1 MRSLRA
7 KQLLMGIAG
16 IALAFGTSSSARAQ
30 DTAPA
35 PDAPQKAVVVRT
47 LGPGGDAVRFMG
59 FEAGIGGKTVTNA
72 PFTATVSIQVSRT
85 LADGNK
91 IDRTTTGTIAR
102 DAQGRTRREM
112 QFGAILDSTGGGAAP
127 RAVFIND
134 PVSGTTY
141 ILHPNSKTANQ
152 VPFRML
158 RRGMRP
164 MVRAFRNDAGIAGK
178 RELADQ
184 QAVRSDLGTQ
194 TINGVP
200 AQGTRITRTIPAGQ
214 IGNEK
219 PIVIVTETWYSPD
232 LQTYVLRKTTNPLSG
247 NTTFQLTNIQQG
259 EPDPTLF
266 QVPSDYTVK
275 QPRMFYFRQRRGM
288 QAPSQRNQTPDQQNQ
303 VPNQQN

>member
-16 IALAFGTSSSARAQ
+16 LALAFGTSSGARAQ
-30 DTAPA
+30 DTTPA
-35 PDAPQKAVVVRT
+35 PDASQKTVVVRT

-72 PFTATVSIQVSRT
+72 PFAATVSIQVSRP

-102 DAQGRTRREM
+102 DTQGRTRREM
-112 QFGAILDSTGGGAAP
+112 EFGAMLDSAGGGSAP

-141 ILHPNSKTANQ
+141 VLHPGSKTASQ

-164 MVRAFRNDAGIAGK
+164 MVRAFRNDAGTGK
-178 RELADQ
+178 REIADQ
-184 QAVRSDLGTQ
+184 QTIRTDLGTQ

-275 QPRMFYFRQRRGM
+275 QTRTFRFRGRRGG
-288 QAPSQRNQTPDQQNQ
+288 QSRSQQNQ
-303 VPNQQN
+303 VPDQQN